1 MAIRCILQRIAELL
15 QTGVVLMKKT
25 AFILILSIIV
35 LTFFGCGSK
44 DDEQASAIS
53 AKDSKTPAKI
63 SDVTGFS
70 LESFNIETDDQS
82 FFDDNHTMASCNE
95 GYYYFDM
102 DVLCFLDKNSKQSV
116 PLCTKPDC
124 THNEETP
131 DCNAYF
137 SYMQYEP
144 RFGMYYYNSNLYLL
158 GNDGTEHSKT
168 LYLYKISKD
177 GTSREQACRLAE
189 FGSEINK
196 MRINFIMHQGMGYLS
211 YATNDKA
218 ELYSFNVEEKNPQLN
233 KIDEISGP
241 GPELYRMYGCDNGIS
256 YQYGHFTDKDY
267 KNFEGGIKLY
277 INGKSQ
283 TVVKNAV
290 KPYVVA
296 NGNIYY
302 ETEKGTR
309 IYSLK
314 TGKTSDFKTVSNAY
328 SLKYD
333 GKYFYAYDA
342 MEDNCQIVYIYDK
355 NEKNVAEIK
364 MPDCQYPYLIFGD
377 ADILF
382 CTGSEG
388 NGDKSE
394 SVMWYFDKSKIENGG
409 KWTKIEQAY
418 EF

>member
-1 MAIRCILQRIAELL
+1 MQRIAGLL
-15 QTGVVLMKKT
+15 KTGVVLMKKT
-25 AFILILSIIV
+25 AFILIFSIII
-35 LTFFGCGSK
+35 LTFFGCGNK
-44 DDEQASAIS
+44 DEGQSSAIS
-53 AKDSKTPAKI
+53 AKDSKTPVKI
-63 SDVTGFS
+63 SDVNGFS

-82 FFDDNHTMASCNE
+82 FFDDNHTLASCNE
-95 GYYYFDM
+95 GYYYFNGE
-102 DVLCFLDKNSKQSV
+102 VLCFLDKNSKQSV

-124 THNEETP
+124 SHNEETP

-144 RFGMYYYNSNLYLL
+144 QFGIYYYNSCLYFL

-168 LYLYKISKD
+168 LYLYKVSKD
-177 GTSREQACRLAE
+177 GTSREQVSRLVE
-189 FGSEINK
+189 FGSPINK
-196 MRINFIMHQGMGYLS
+196 MMIKFIMHKGIGYLS
-211 YATNDKA
+211 YANKDKA

-302 ETEKGTR
+302 EMKDGVKV
-309 IYSLK
+309 YSLK

-333 GKYFYAYDA
+333 GKYFYAYDV
-342 MEDNCQIVYIYDK
+342 MDDNFERLDVYDK
-355 NEKNVAEIK
+355 NQKYVAEIK
-364 MPDCQYPYLIFGD
+364 MPDCQYPNLLFGD
-377 ADILF
+377 TDMLF

-388 NGDKSE
+388 SGEKSE
-394 SVMWYFDKSKIENGG
+394 SVMLYFDKSKIESGSG
-409 KWTKIEQAY
+409 KWTKIDEAY
-418 EF
+418 KF